1 MKTIILVAACGTLIA
16 APANA
21 EVKSQSEAGFV
32 VGHTA
37 EVLAKPEDVWKRLI
51 VPKDWWNPAH
61 SWSGKTDGF
70 YIDAQ
75 AGGCFCELL
84 QDKAADGSVKQRGS
98 VEHMRVL
105 FTDPGKVLRMTGA
118 LGPLQSEAMHGTLTV
133 AMEPLKDGAGT
144 KISLSY
150 VVGGYMRYKVA
161 DIAPAVD
168 AMLGDQFQ
176 RLIKPMGKV
185 VASTAK
191 SDEWK
196 IDPEKL
202 EDANPGNK
210 PKVVEAK
217 PQVKVE
223 TEKPKTEKAE
233 VKETE
238 KPGKP
243 K

>member
-1 MKTIILVAACGTLIA
+1 
-16 APANA
+16 
-21 EVKSQSEAGFV
+21 
-32 VGHTA
+32 
-37 EVLAKPEDVWKRLI
+37 
-51 VPKDWWNPAH
+51 
-61 SWSGKTDGF
+61 
-70 YIDAQ
+70 
-75 AGGCFCELL
+75 
-84 QDKAADGSVKQRGS
+84 
-98 VEHMRVL
+98 L

-118 LGPLQSEAMHGTLTV
+118 LGPLQSEAMQGTLTV

-185 VASTAK
+185 VAGEAK
-191 SDEWK
+191 PDEWK

-202 EDANPGNK
+202 E
-210 PKVVEAK
+210 EAK
-217 PQVKVE
+217 PAEKADA
-223 TEKPKTEKAE
+223 EKPKLSKPE
-233 VKETE
+233 VKELE
-238 KPGKP
+238 KAATP

>member
-1 MKTIILVAACGTLIA
+1 MKKIILLAAAGTLIA
-16 APANA
+16 VPAYA
-21 EVKSQSEAGFV
+21 EVKSQSESGFV

-37 EVLAKPEDVWKRLI
+37 EVLAKPEDVWKRLL
-51 VPKDWWNPAH
+51 VPKDWWNPSH

-84 QDKAADGSVKQRGS
+84 QDKATDGSVKPRGS

-105 FTDPGKVLRMTGA
+105 FTDPGKVLRMSGA
-118 LGPLQSEAMHGTLTV
+118 LGPLQSEAMQGTLTV

-144 KISLSY
+144 KISMSY

-176 RLIKPMGKV
+176 RMIKPMGKV
-185 VASTAK
+185 VAGEAK
-191 SDEWK
+191 TDDWK

-202 EDANPGNK
+202 E
-210 PKVVEAK
+210 EAK
-217 PQVKVE
+217 PAVKADA
-223 TEKPKTEKAE
+223 EKPKLGKPE
-233 VKETE
+233 VKDIE
-238 KPGKP
+238 KVGTP

>member
-1 MKTIILVAACGTLIA
+1 MKKIILIAACGTLIA

-21 EVKSQSEAGFV
+21 EIKSQSETGFV
-32 VGHTA
+32 VGYTA
-37 EVLAKPEDVWKRLI
+37 EVLAKPEDVWKRLL
-51 VPKDWWNPAH
+51 VPKEWWNPAH

-84 QDKAADGSVKQRGS
+84 QDKATDGSVKPRGS

-105 FTDPGKVLRMTGA
+105 FADPGKVLRMTGA
-118 LGPLQSEAMHGTLTV
+118 LGPLQSEAMQGTLTV

-144 KISLSY
+144 RISLSY

-161 DIAPAVD
+161 DISPAVD
-168 AMLGDQFQ
+168 AMLTDQFQ

-185 VASTAK
+185 VAGEAAK
-191 SDEWK
+191 PDEWK

-202 EDANPGNK
+202 EDATPGDK
-210 PKVVEAK
+210 PKA
-217 PQVKVE
+217 VE
-223 TEKPKTEKAE
+223 TKSAVKPE
-233 VKETE
+233 VKEIE
-238 KPGKP
+238 KAGSP